1 MLKTLKQQQGIIL
14 AAVAALAV
22 VVAAGYFSAVKRSEP
37 KYRNK
42 VEEMMFEEGNKSPK
56 YVITLPDKKS
66 PQELKEE
73 RQRREA
79 SAPGKQSADDDMM
92 PQQRVLSNMPLLIK
106 LKPVEDAEPLKNIE
120 SEAALVEKEG
130 DFQLPKTDGLRKP
143 WSEYGRKVRVQPNFF
158 RVAVVF
164 KNFGIDKT
172 GAQAIMHGLPPEVSF
187 SFSPYAP
194 DAGNQIKE
202 ARSAGHE
209 TYMDLLLPS
218 KDYLSADTGPLS
230 MDITSSPEELI
241 RRVKESL
248 SVGAPLGGMLVA
260 GGDAGVDSM
269 GHLEKVLQ
277 EVGRRG
283 LLLVNASG
291 EETVDLIKVDGLARG
306 TADIVIDGSFRPDDI
321 RDKLAAAERF
331 ARNNGQVVVVAEPKP
346 VVVLEIRR
354 WLDSFSPQLSYD
366 EMRAQNI
373 AMPERPF
380 APVPLSNTVIE

>member
-14 AAVAALAV
+14 AALVALAAI
-22 VVAAGYFSAVKRSEP
+22 VAVGYFSAVKRSEP

-79 SAPGKQSADDDMM
+79 ATPDKHSADDGLT
-92 PQQRVLSNMPLLIK
+92 PQQRVLNNMPLLVK
-106 LKPVEDAEPLKNIE
+106 LKPIENVNPLKN
-120 SEAALVEKEG
+120 VEVDASLTEQEG
-130 DFQLPKTDGLRKP
+130 NYQLPKTDGLRKP

-164 KNFGIDKT
+164 KNFGIDKI
-172 GAQAIMHGLPPEVSF
+172 GSPAIIHGLPPEVSF

-194 DAGNQIKE
+194 DAAEQIKE

-218 KDYLSADTGPLS
+218 KDYLSVDTGPLS

-248 SVGAPLGGMLVA
+248 SVGAPLGGMVVA
-260 GGDAGVDSM
+260 GGAAGVDSM

-277 EVGRRG
+277 EIGRRG

-291 EETVDLIKVDGLARG
+291 EETIDLIKVEGLARG
-306 TADIVIDGSFRPDDI
+306 TADIVIDGSFRPSDI
-321 RDKLAAAERF
+321 RDKLEEAERF
-331 ARNNGQVVVVAEPKP
+331 ARNNGQVVIVAEPKP
-346 VVVLEIRR
+346 VVLLEVRR

-366 EMRAQNI
+366 EMRAQNVT
-373 AMPERPF
+373 MPERPF

>member
-14 AAVAALAV
+14 AALAALAAI
-22 VVAAGYFSAVKRSEP
+22 VAVGYFSAVKRSEP

-73 RQRREA
+73 RRSREA
-79 SAPGKQSADDDMM
+79 ATPDKHSVDDGLT
-92 PQQRVLSNMPLLIK
+92 PQQRVLNNMPLLVK
-106 LKPVEDAEPLKNIE
+106 LKPIENVNPLKN
-120 SEAALVEKEG
+120 VEVDASLTEQEG
-130 DFQLPKTDGLRKP
+130 NYQLPKTDGLRKP

-164 KNFGIDKT
+164 KNFGIDKI
-172 GAQAIMHGLPPEVSF
+172 ASPAIIHGLPPEVSF

-194 DAGNQIKE
+194 DAAEQIKE

-218 KDYLSADTGPLS
+218 KDYLSVDTGPLS

-248 SVGAPLGGMLVA
+248 SVGAPLGGMIVA
-260 GGDAGVDSM
+260 GGAAGVDSM

-277 EVGRRG
+277 EIGRRG

-291 EETVDLIKVDGLARG
+291 EETIDLIKVAGLARG
-306 TADIVIDGSFRPDDI
+306 TADIVIDGSFRPSDI
-321 RDKLAAAERF
+321 RDKLEEAERF
-331 ARNNGQVVVVAEPKP
+331 ARNNGQVVIVAEPKP
-346 VVVLEIRR
+346 VVLLEVRR

-366 EMRAQNI
+366 EMRAQNVT
-373 AMPERPF
+373 MPERPF